1 MEIKGNCNA
10 VKIYVYTIQFL
21 GKRMNFFSWAL
32 KEMKFC
38 VNMTNNCLQ

>member
-21 GKRMNFFSWAL
+21 GKRMIFFFL
-32 KEMKFC
+32 GIERDEILCQYDK
-38 VNMTNNCLQ
+38 